1 MLNFTSLPPLSL
13 YVHLPWC
20 LEKCPYCDFNSHRL
34 RDQHLPEA
42 EYVDALLKDL
52 VPELPLIW
60 GRVVETVFI
69 GGGTPSLFSPEA
81 LDRLFSGLRALLN
94 LRPGIEITLEANP
107 GTVERGR
114 FAEYRNLGINR
125 LSIGVQSFDNECL
138 TRLGRIHSREDA
150 VRAVE
155 AVHNAGYETFNL
167 DLMFGL
173 PGQSPEMAAADL
185 QQALT
190 LAPPHLSWYQLTLE
204 PNTAFAAD
212 PPVLPDDETIY
223 QINQLGSEILANA
236 GLEQYEVSAYA
247 RPRHRCLHN
256 LNYWQFGDY
265 VGIGAGAHGKI
276 TLPAEQ
282 RVLRRARHKHPQ
294 QFMRKAGQPE
304 AYTEI
309 TVAEYELPFEF
320 MLNALR
326 LKEGFAVPLFFER
339 TGLPISVIQDTLS
352 RAEEDGL
359 IEWDITRIRPTE
371 RGWWHLNDLLQRF
384 LLD

>member
-13 YVHLPWC
+13 YIHLPWC
-20 LEKCPYCDFNSHRL
+20 VEKCPYCDFNSHGL
-34 RDQHLPEA
+34 RDQRLPES
-42 EYVDALLKDL
+42 EYVDALLRDL
-52 VPELPLIW
+52 EPELPLIW
-60 GRVVETVFI
+60 GRLVETVFI

-81 LDRLFSGLRALLN
+81 LDRLFSGLRAMLN

-114 FAEYRNLGINR
+114 FAEYRDLGINR

-138 TRLGRIHSREDA
+138 TRLGRIHGRDDA

-155 AVHNAGYETFNL
+155 AVHDAGYETFNL

-173 PGQSPEMAAADL
+173 PGQSPEMAVADL
-185 QQALT
+185 QQALA
-190 LAPPHLSWYQLTLE
+190 LAPPHVSWYQLTLE
-204 PNTAFAAD
+204 PNTAFAAH
-212 PPVLPDDETIY
+212 PPVLPDDEMMDR
-223 QINQLGSEILANA
+223 INQSGIETLADA

-247 RPRHRCLHN
+247 RPGHRCQHN

-294 QFMRKAGQPE
+294 QFMSQAGRLE
-304 AYTEI
+304 AYMETA
-309 TVAEYELPFEF
+309 VAERELPFEF

-326 LKEGFAVPLFFER
+326 LKEGFAVPLFLER
-339 TGLPISVIQDTLS
+339 TGLPISAIRDTLS

-371 RGWWHLNDLLQRF
+371 RGWWYLNDLLQRF
-384 LLD
+384 LTD